1 MQMVD
6 NARVVV
12 YLMTGFLESGK
23 TTLIQTTLRDE
34 GFNEGEKTLLLVFEE
49 GIEEYDSKFL
59 KETNTDVEY
68 FDDLSQ
74 LNTDILRE
82 LDNKYTPDRV
92 MVEFN
97 GTWNIDDFLDIE
109 MPLDWIVVQILS
121 TIDASTFTNYINN
134 MRTFMFNVIN
144 PADVIV
150 FNRCDEDTKKAYLR
164 TNVKSINKGAQIIY
178 EMKDGTI
185 SPMTDEEMP
194 FDLRA
199 DVIEI
204 NDDDYGL
211 WYMDALDNARKY
223 DGKTVVIQGRVMRR
237 MEDPDDI
244 YVIGRKAMV
253 CCAEDTQLIG
263 YMVKSKHAEQMVDG
277 DWLQLKAKMHV
288 VYDEEYRGEVPM
300 LEEISYKRIPPLK
313 EELVYFS

>member
-1 MQMVD
+1 M
-6 NARVVV
+6 AIPV
-12 YLMTGFLESGK
+12 YIFCGFLESGK

-49 GIEEYDSKFL
+49 GIEEYDDKFL
-59 KETNTDVEY
+59 KETYTNVEY

-109 MPLDWIVVQILS
+109 LPLDWIVVQILS

-150 FNRCDEDTKKAYLR
+150 FNRCDENTKKAYLR

-178 EMKDGTI
+178 ELKDGTI

-194 FDLRA
+194 FDLSA

-237 MEDPDDI
+237 REDPDDI
-244 YVIGRKAMV
+244 YVIGRNAMV

-288 VYDEEYRGEVPM
+288 VYDEEYHGEVPM

>member
-1 MQMVD
+1 M
-6 NARVVV
+6 AIPV
-12 YLMTGFLESGK
+12 YIFCGFLESGK

-34 GFNEGEKTLLLVFEE
+34 GFNEGERTLLLVFEE

-59 KETNTDVEY
+59 KETNTNVEY

-263 YMVKSKHAEQMVDG
+263 YMVKSKHAEEMVDG

>member
-1 MQMVD
+1 M
-6 NARVVV
+6 AIPV
-12 YLMTGFLESGK
+12 YIFCGFLESGK

-49 GIEEYDSKFL
+49 GIEEYDPKFL

-82 LDNKYTPDRV
+82 LDNKYTPDRI

>member
-1 MQMVD
+1 M
-6 NARVVV
+6 AIPV
-12 YLMTGFLESGK
+12 YIFCGFLESGK
-23 TTLIQTTLRDE
+23 TTLIQTTLKDE

-253 CCAEDTQLIG
+253 CCAEDIQLIG

>member
-1 MQMVD
+1 M
-6 NARVVV
+6 AIPV
-12 YLMTGFLESGK
+12 YIFCGFLESGK

-121 TIDASTFTNYINN
+121 TIDASAFTNYINN

>member
-1 MQMVD
+1 M
-6 NARVVV
+6 AIPV
-12 YLMTGFLESGK
+12 YIFCGFLESGK

-49 GIEEYDSKFL
+49 GIEEYDPKFL

>member
-1 MQMVD
+1 M
-6 NARVVV
+6 AIPV
-12 YLMTGFLESGK
+12 YIFCGFLESGK

-49 GIEEYDSKFL
+49 GIEEYDDKFL
-59 KETNTDVEY
+59 KETYTNVEY

-109 MPLDWIVVQILS
+109 LPLDWIVVQILS

-150 FNRCDEDTKKAYLR
+150 FNRCDENTKKTYLR

-178 EMKDGTI
+178 ELKDGTI

-194 FDLRA
+194 FDLSA

-237 MEDPDDI
+237 REDPDDI
-244 YVIGRKAMV
+244 YVIGRNAMV

-288 VYDEEYRGEVPM
+288 VYDEEYHGEVPM

>member
-1 MQMVD
+1 M
-6 NARVVV
+6 AIPV
-12 YLMTGFLESGK
+12 YIFCGFLESGK

-49 GIEEYDSKFL
+49 GIEEYDDKFL
-59 KETNTDVEY
+59 KETYTNVEY

-97 GTWNIDDFLDIE
+97 GTWNIDVFLDIE
-109 MPLDWIVVQILS
+109 LPLDWIVVQILS

-150 FNRCDEDTKKAYLR
+150 FNRCDENTKKAYLR

-178 EMKDGTI
+178 ELKDGTI

-194 FDLRA
+194 FDLSA

-237 MEDPDDI
+237 REDPDDI
-244 YVIGRKAMV
+244 YVIGRNAMV

-288 VYDEEYRGEVPM
+288 VYDEEYHGEVPM

>member
-1 MQMVD
+1 M
-6 NARVVV
+6 AIPV
-12 YLMTGFLESGK
+12 YIFCGFLESGK

-34 GFNEGEKTLLLVFEE
+34 GFNEGERTVLLVFEE

-59 KETNTDVEY
+59 KETNTNVEY

>member
-1 MQMVD
+1 M
-6 NARVVV
+6 AIPV
-12 YLMTGFLESGK
+12 YIFCGFLESGK
-23 TTLIQTTLRDE
+23 TTLIQTTLKDE

>member
-1 MQMVD
+1 M
-6 NARVVV
+6 AIPV
-12 YLMTGFLESGK
+12 YIFCGFLESGK

-223 DGKTVVIQGRVMRR
+223 DGKTIVIQGRVMRR

>member
-1 MQMVD
+1 M
-6 NARVVV
+6 AIPV
-12 YLMTGFLESGK
+12 YIFCGFLESGK

-237 MEDPDDI
+237 REDPDDI

>member
-1 MQMVD
+1 M
-6 NARVVV
+6 AIPV
-12 YLMTGFLESGK
+12 YIFCGFLESGK

-59 KETNTDVEY
+59 KETNTNVEY

-300 LEEISYKRIPPLK
+300 LEEIS
-313 EELVYFS
+313 

>member
-1 MQMVD
+1 M
-6 NARVVV
+6 AIPV
-12 YLMTGFLESGK
+12 YIFCGFLESGK

>member
-1 MQMVD
+1 M
-6 NARVVV
+6 AIPV
-12 YLMTGFLESGK
+12 YIFCGFLESGK

-49 GIEEYDSKFL
+49 GIEEYDPKFL
-59 KETNTDVEY
+59 KETNTNVEY

-223 DGKTVVIQGRVMRR
+223 DGKTVVIQGRVMHR

>member
-1 MQMVD
+1 M
-6 NARVVV
+6 AIPV
-12 YLMTGFLESGK
+12 YIFCGFLESGK
-23 TTLIQTTLRDE
+23 TTLIQTTLKDE

-59 KETNTDVEY
+59 KETNTNVEY

>member
-1 MQMVD
+1 M
-6 NARVVV
+6 AIPV
-12 YLMTGFLESGK
+12 YIFCGFLESGK

-82 LDNKYTPDRV
+82 LDNKYTSDRV

>member
-1 MQMVD
+1 M
-6 NARVVV
+6 AIPV
-12 YLMTGFLESGK
+12 YIFCGFLESGK

-49 GIEEYDSKFL
+49 GIEEYDDKFL
-59 KETNTDVEY
+59 KETYTNVEY

-109 MPLDWIVVQILS
+109 LPLDWIVVQILS

-150 FNRCDEDTKKAYLR
+150 FNRCDENTKKAYLR

-178 EMKDGTI
+178 ELKDGTI

-194 FDLRA
+194 FDLSA

-223 DGKTVVIQGRVMRR
+223 DGKTVLIQGRVMRR
-237 MEDPDDI
+237 REDPDDI
-244 YVIGRKAMV
+244 YVIGRNAMV

-288 VYDEEYRGEVPM
+288 VYDEEYHGEVPM

>member
-1 MQMVD
+1 M
-6 NARVVV
+6 AIPV
-12 YLMTGFLESGK
+12 YIFCGFLESGK

-49 GIEEYDSKFL
+49 GIEEYDDKFL
-59 KETNTDVEY
+59 KETYTNVEY

-109 MPLDWIVVQILS
+109 LPLDWIVVQILS

-150 FNRCDEDTKKAYLR
+150 FNRCDENTKKAYLR

-178 EMKDGTI
+178 ELKDGTI

-194 FDLRA
+194 FDLSA

-237 MEDPDDI
+237 REDPDDI
-244 YVIGRKAMV
+244 YVIGRNAMV

-277 DWLQLKAKMHV
+277 DWLRLKAKMHV
-288 VYDEEYRGEVPM
+288 VYDEEYHGEVPM

>member
-1 MQMVD
+1 M
-6 NARVVV
+6 AIPV
-12 YLMTGFLESGK
+12 YIFCGFLESGK

-34 GFNEGEKTLLLVFEE
+34 GFNEGERTLLLVFEE

>member
-1 MQMVD
+1 M
-6 NARVVV
+6 AIPV
-12 YLMTGFLESGK
+12 YIFCGFLESGK

-49 GIEEYDSKFL
+49 GIEEYDPKFL
-59 KETNTDVEY
+59 KETNTNVEY

-204 NDDDYGL
+204 NDDYGL